1 VCWVKALRGLSP
13 CRLKHIIEQYAD
25 GPGVLLELVQNADD
39 AGASEISFLL
49 DTQTYASNSVL
60 GKHHRGMRIYIATY
74 IKWLRVPPGN
84 VAGFEM
90 LAGNQGKSGADGG
103 DRRYMTHVHPSI
115 SACYGSR
122 SGI

>member
-1 VCWVKALRGLSP
+1 MTGRLS

-60 GKHHRGMRIYIATY
+60 GTATPWHVPC
-74 IKWLRVPPGN
+74 ICNVRWTHILPCRMPGRFKWL
-84 VAGFEM
+84 
-90 LAGNQGKSGADGG
+90 
-103 DRRYMTHVHPSI
+103 
-115 SACYGSR
+115 
-122 SGI
+122 